1 MSSTEDEASFDPAS
15 IGSQYVAYAD
25 SLRAFLFGLLRN
37 RELANEA
44 LQATFGIAVQKGASV
59 NPGSFRSWLF
69 QVAYNEAMG
78 IRRRQGIESRNLERL
93 SWISRKRS
101 ETPEEDL
108 VRRESVRRVREAM
121 QELPAEQLE
130 VVQLRIYEELT
141 FQEIA
146 RRLELPLGTVLTR
159 MRLALKKLQAEL
171 REPE

>member
-15 IGSQYVAYAD
+15 IGGHYVAHAD
-25 SLRAFLFGLLRN
+25 SLRSFLVGLLRN
-37 RELANEA
+37 RELADEA
-44 LQATFGIAVQKGASV
+44 LQTTFGIAVQRGGEVSSA
-59 NPGSFRSWLF
+59 SFRSWLF

-78 IRRRQGIESRNLERL
+78 IRRREGIESRNLERL

-108 VRRESVRRVREAM
+108 VRRESVRRVRDAM
-121 QELPAEQLE
+121 QSLPTEQRQ
-130 VVQLRIYEELT
+130 VVQLRIYEEQT

-159 MRLALKKLQAEL
+159 MRLALKKLQTSL
-171 REPE
+171 RESE

>member
-1 MSSTEDEASFDPAS
+1 MSSTEDEARFDPAS
-15 IGSQYVAYAD
+15 IGSQYVADAD

-44 LQATFGIAVQKGASV
+44 LQATFGIAVQKGATV
-59 NPGSFRSWLF
+59 NPASFRSWLF
-69 QVAYNEAMG
+69 QVAYNEAMQ
-78 IRRRQGIESRNLERL
+78 IRRRQGIETRNLERL

-130 VVQLRIYEELT
+130 VVQLRIYEEQT

-146 RRLELPLGTVLTR
+146 RRLQLPLGTVLTR
-159 MRLALKKLQAEL
+159 MRLALKKLQARL
-171 REPE
+171 RESE